1 MTYEIKWYKESGKRF
16 RNRAL
21 IRLYKYRKESTY
33 QLGVGF
39 HNYAVVEMRGY
50 MIEPEEHEL
59 NDLVDSMLSTDPNN
73 MDKLAEELVNRDPL
87 FAQAFSYYLSFYGQ
101 DAENQDE

>member
-21 IRLYKYRKESTY
+21 IRLYKNRKESTY

-39 HNYAVVEMRGY
+39 HNYAVVAMRGY
-50 MIEPEEHEL
+50 MVEPEEHEL

-73 MDKLAEELVNRDPL
+73 MDKLAEQLVERDPL

-101 DAENQDE
+101 DAENEDE